1 MTERNDVSEI
11 PGYRGERTGPPPTFT
26 PTRTRLWTSDFNTS
40 VRFGQVIRRKKDPA
54 HATPWVHEWPCG
66 PPFPCEDAFGN
77 MFEPDFCDLVSLHP
91 CRALDLV
98 GETARLP
105 GGTYDSGLLPR
116 QFDIGFPNQPR
127 FFFGGL
133 PDAIDDTRIS
143 LTVRCFGD
151 FVFPFDSVDP
161 IMNGTVLGSIFDQD
175 GVNGLNEG
183 TFRLDADFFTSI
195 LENGNLEIEFYT
207 DQLRDSFTGVETW
220 LECQLVYVI
229 GDNVITKFANAEQ
242 CYQHR
247 AAGWVMGGDGF
258 ARPYLLQQPDKF
270 ESVLI
275 CWGGAYNVPAD
286 GGGGGTQMGSPG
298 MAVIVFPM
306 QTPRAVPFTFG
317 SYPVICQIPT

>member
-1 MTERNDVSEI
+1 MTERNDVSAI
-11 PGYRGERTGPPPTFT
+11 PGYRGESTGPPPTFR
-26 PTRTRLWTSDFNTS
+26 PTLTRLWTSDFKTS
-40 VRFGQVIRRKKDPA
+40 VRFGSVIRRKKDPA

-66 PPFPCEDAFGN
+66 PPFPCTDHFGN
-77 MFEPDFCDLVSLHP
+77 TFHADFADLVSLHP

-127 FFFGGL
+127 FFFGNL
-133 PDAIDDTRIS
+133 PDAVDTRIM
-143 LTVRCFGD
+143 LVVRCFGN
-151 FVFPFDSVDP
+151 FVPGFDTVRI
-161 IMNGTVLGSIFDQD
+161 IMNGDEVGELFDRD
-175 GVNGLNEG
+175 GVNGINEE
-183 TFRLDADFFTSI
+183 TFRLNEDDFTAL
-195 LENGNLEIEFYT
+195 LENGNLEIEFRT
-207 DQLRDSFTGVETW
+207 DQNPDSGTGVETW

-229 GDNVITKFANAEQ
+229 ADNIITQFANAEQ

-270 ESVLI
+270 EDVLI

-286 GGGGGTQMGSPG
+286 GGGGGSEMGSPG

-306 QTPRAVPFTFG
+306 QTPRALPFAFG
-317 SYPVICQIPT
+317 SYPIICGVPT